1 MERKRIVVTICCNQ
15 GTGGV
20 GWLPL
25 PGDMEA
31 ALKLN
36 AKAIPN
42 LPAGRHGDGHGLYL
56 MVQKRGTRSWTQVVR
71 VDGRRLDLGLGGYPD
86 VTLKEARRIATNNR
100 ALAKGGFD
108 PRHGT
113 GGALTFAEA
122 NDEYLRWKRFPPP
135 VANNRLSNQ
144 RYRWDYTM
152 RKHVLPRIGTVPV
165 AEVTVGQAATVAS
178 AMIDTPSAAK
188 FALSCIERVCQWA
201 IDSGQREMANP
212 ASGPKRQIDVPPPT
226 HARFLPAEE
235 LAGELAKLD
244 ASGCSK
250 AVKLAVRFTA
260 LTAKRL
266 CEVRRATWREIDLD
280 ARTWTIPGRP
290 NAKIK
295 EDHVE
300 PLSDAAMQVLHRAL
314 ELPRSHGV
322 VFTNPSSGDGV
333 MPDSTIR
340 RAMQRAGVAMSPHGF
355 RSTFRTWAQERG
367 ENWEAAEISLSHRV
381 GGSVVASYARSDM
394 LDMRRDLME
403 RYACALGV

>member
-1 MERKRIVVTICCNQ
+1 M
-15 GTGGV
+15 
-20 GWLPL
+20 PL
-25 PGDMEA
+25 LDDMEA

-71 VDGRRLDLGLGGYPD
+71 VDGRRLDLGLGAYPD
-86 VTLKEARRIATNNR
+86 VTLKEARRIATSNR

-122 NDEYLRWKRFPPP
+122 NDEYLRWKRFPAP

-165 AEVTVGQAATVAS
+165 AEVTVGQAAAIAS

-201 IDSGQREMANP
+201 IDSGHREMANP

-226 HARFLPAEE
+226 HARFLPAQE
-235 LAGELAKLD
+235 LAGELRKLY
-244 ASGCSK
+244 ASGCSE

-266 CEVRRATWREIDLD
+266 CEVRRATWTEIDLD

-300 PLSDAAMQVLHRAL
+300 PLSDAAMQVLHGAL

-340 RAMQRAGVAMSPHGF
+340 RAMRRAGVAMSPHGF

-381 GGSVVASYARSDM
+381 GGSVVASYARSNM
-394 LDMRRDLME
+394 LEMRRALME
-403 RYACALGV
+403 RYAGTLGV

>member
-1 MERKRIVVTICCNQ
+1 M
-15 GTGGV
+15 
-20 GWLPL
+20 
-25 PGDMEA
+25 
-31 ALKLN
+31 KLN

-56 MVQKRGTRSWTQVVR
+56 MVQKRGTRSWTQVLR
-71 VDGRRLDLGLGGYPD
+71 VDGRRLDLGLGAYPD

-108 PRHGT
+108 PRHRN

-135 VANNRLSNQ
+135 RADNRLSNQ

-152 RKHVLPRIGTVPV
+152 RKHVLPRIGAVPV
-165 AEVTVGQAATVAS
+165 AEVTVQQAASIAS
-178 AMIDTPSAAK
+178 TMIETPSAAK

-201 IDSGQREMANP
+201 IDSGHREMANP

-244 ASGCSK
+244 ASGCSD

-266 CEVRRATWREIDLD
+266 CEVRRAVWAEIDLD

-290 NAKIK
+290 DAKIK
-295 EDHVE
+295 EVHVV
-300 PLSDAAMQVLHRAL
+300 PLSDAAMQVLHGAL
-314 ELPRSHGV
+314 DLRPAHGV
-322 VFTNPSSGDGV
+322 VFTNPASADGV
-333 MPDSTIR
+333 IPDSTIR

-394 LDMRRDLME
+394 LDAPPTDGAIRARTRRLTTG
-403 RYACALGV
+403 AVVH

>member
-1 MERKRIVVTICCNQ
+1 
-15 GTGGV
+15 
-20 GWLPL
+20 
-25 PGDMEA
+25 
-31 ALKLN
+31 
-36 AKAIPN
+36 
-42 LPAGRHGDGHGLYL
+42 

-71 VDGRRLDLGLGGYPD
+71 VDGRRLDLGLGAYPE

-100 ALAKGGFD
+100 ALARGGFD

-165 AEVTVGQAATVAS
+165 AEVTVGQAAAIAS

-201 IDSGQREMANP
+201 IDSGHREMANP

-244 ASGCSK
+244 ASGCSE

-266 CEVRRATWREIDLD
+266 CEVRRATWAEIDLD

-322 VFTNPSSGDGV
+322 VFTNPLSADGV

-355 RSTFRTWAQERG
+355 RSTFRTWAQERA

-394 LDMRRDLME
+394 VEMRRGLME
-403 RYACALGV
+403 RYACAVGM